1 MRISIVATIIAA
13 LSLITAAQPALAAVP
28 VNGLPSC
35 LYVPGEPPIAGKPPI
50 YISVDAQGQFY
61 SYTGSIIT
69 LGSGGAYAYS
79 TTLALQSLCEDG
91 FKVALWG
98 ADGFPAR
105 PAPYFVVNEFVNRL
119 AQQTS
124 NFVLTAKE
132 AETSFIQRG
141 GAGTGWS
148 LTPYQLRIPRVSD
161 ELVPVHRFL
170 GTDDPDA
177 STITHFFT
185 ADEAEYASWQSK
197 VTPAGVSSGW
207 KYEGVAFWAPKAR
220 STAIGATCAASD
232 QIPVYRLAMRP
243 ANKRQSKYRFVAN
256 SSVIVSMSAS
266 GATVESA
273 SFCALSDK

>member
-1 MRISIVATIIAA
+1 MRISFSATIAA
-13 LSLITAAQPALAAVP
+13 LSLIAATQPTLAALP

-35 LYVPGEPPIAGKPPI
+35 LYVPGEPPVAGKPPI

-69 LGSGGAYAYS
+69 LGGGSSYS
-79 TTLALQSLCEDG
+79 YSITPELQMICDDG
-91 FKVALWG
+91 FKIALFG

-105 PAPYFVVNEFVNRL
+105 PAPYVVINEFVNRL
-119 AQQTS
+119 AKLTP
-124 NFVLTAKE
+124 NYVLTAKE

-148 LTPYQLRIPRVSD
+148 LTPYQLRIPRVAD

-177 STITHFFT
+177 DTITHFFT
-185 ADEAEYASWQSK
+185 ADEAEYAIWQSK
-197 VTPAGVSSGW
+197 VTPVGISSGW
-207 KYEGVAFWAPKAR
+207 KYEGIAFWAPKAR
-220 STAIGATCAASD
+220 STANGATCGASG
-232 QIPVYRLAMRP
+232 QAPVYRVAVRP

-256 SSVIVSMSAS
+256 TSVIVSMTAF

-273 SFCALSDK
+273 SFCALSDN